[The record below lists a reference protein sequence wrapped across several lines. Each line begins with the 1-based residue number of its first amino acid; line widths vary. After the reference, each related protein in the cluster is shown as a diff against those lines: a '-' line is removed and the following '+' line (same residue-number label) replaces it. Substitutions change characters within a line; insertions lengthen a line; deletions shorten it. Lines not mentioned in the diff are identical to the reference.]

1 MPAKRRLI
9 NKTNSSALNSRR
21 NKIKCSDDEY
31 EEDDSDEYDSE
42 LNDTNNNKSGVDTNK
57 QNNKQKIKLKIEDDD
72 EEDEDLE
79 FVDKKENDNFNT
91 IRSGEA
97 KETSLDTSNQIDED
111 SEDNNSSSA
120 GSSVGEGTTTT
131 FITNGEDVFVTD
143 VTSGVV
149 TVTIKECT
157 SPEGFFK
164 SKLVE

>member
-1 MPAKRRLI
+1 VPAKRRLV
-9 NKTNSSALNSRR
+9 NKSSR
-21 NKIKCSDDEY
+21 KIRCSDDEY

-42 LNDTNNNKSGVDTNK
+42 LNDANNNNNIKSGVDAHK
-57 QNNKQKIKLKIEDDD
+57 QPSKTKIKLKIEDDD
-72 EEDEDLE
+72 DEDDDLE
-79 FVDKKENDNFNT
+79 LADRKESDNFSA
-91 IRSGEA
+91 IRSGA
-97 KETSLDTSNQIDED
+97 PKATSLDTSHHQDED

-120 GSSVGEGTTTT
+120 GSSLGEGTATT

-164 SKLVE
+164 SKLAE